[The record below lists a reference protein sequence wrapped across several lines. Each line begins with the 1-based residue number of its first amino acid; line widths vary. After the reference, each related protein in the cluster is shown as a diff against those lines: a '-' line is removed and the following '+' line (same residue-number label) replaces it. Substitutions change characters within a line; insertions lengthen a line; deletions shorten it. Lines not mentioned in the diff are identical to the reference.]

1 MEQTLLKEK
10 NKIKSSEPIIMAS
23 PPLSIKKAKRSAE
36 AVTTADNAVTAQKE
50 QLLALLC
57 LKKKVCVC
65 MLVCLL
71 RS

>member
-1 MEQTLLKEK
+1 MEQNLLKEK
-10 NKIKSSEPIIMAS
+10 NKATKSNEPTMAS
-23 PPLSIKKAKRSAE
+23 ANQKRKSE
-36 AVTTADNAVTAQKE
+36 ITTADNAVTAQQE

-57 LKKKVCVC
+57 LKKKVSFC